1 MSCVLCVVRIHA
13 LYFLV
18 KIEAMKDLS
27 KSPNK
32 KTSPQPIRKVGKR
45 DIIIWTEERDLC
57 LLDVCLVNGIHK
69 KRPNG
74 KEYNSAQLKEK
85 WIQIQT
91 EFFMQDVNKGLEK
104 PPTTR
109 KIRDRY
115 SSLLK
120 NVCAKNGWG
129 EKGGTPQNL
138 SKEDGDLGA
147 VDAKVRT
154 ILMEMEVIVEES
166 EEEKAMNADKKLRND
181 LEKTEAAIWE
191 NRHRNP
197 IKVKNADGEL
207 QDRSDAKKARK
218 ETLEDQV
225 FKVLLKTS
233 SMDEKAVEKLMWTY
247 IVSENIDS
255 LKFLELCSISNVP
268 ENEDTREKVEGLT
281 IKVLVNMFC
290 SPTQKFRPTQIK
302 GRISK
307 PQLVSRQQTLI
318 RFILVYLCSW
328 S

>member
-1 MSCVLCVVRIHA
+1 
-13 LYFLV
+13 
-18 KIEAMKDLS
+18 
-27 KSPNK
+27 
-32 KTSPQPIRKVGKR
+32 
-45 DIIIWTEERDLC
+45 
-57 LLDVCLVNGIHK
+57 
-69 KRPNG
+69 
-74 KEYNSAQLKEK
+74 
-85 WIQIQT
+85 
-91 EFFMQDVNKGLEK
+91 
-104 PPTTR
+104 
-109 KIRDRY
+109 
-115 SSLLK
+115 
-120 NVCAKNGWG
+120 
-129 EKGGTPQNL
+129 
-138 SKEDGDLGA
+138 
-147 VDAKVRT
+147 
-154 ILMEMEVIVEES
+154 MEMEVIVEES

-255 LKFLELCSISNVP
+255 LKFLDLCGIGDVP

-290 SPTQKFRPTQIK
+290 APTQKFGPTQFKADLKADVGIK
-302 GRISK
+302 ATDVHKIYSGLTMLMELATSPTPSEKSSTDNITGASANKKKRKSNSSDNDSS
-307 PQLVSRQQTLI
+307 PSSTESASGQLVSPPSTDGPADLI
-318 RFILVYLCSW
+318 NLTSSSSTRSTVLPPPTQEEELVNLTSPTAPASGNNLPHALLAGMKNGACATIAEI
-328 S
+328 